1 MLDLDTYNDG
11 DIFRNNRDGEGEIT
25 VDKERKEFVKEER
38 VAKNYHPG
46 LFEWTHFR
54 A

>member
-1 MLDLDTYNDG
+1 MLDLDTQNDG
-11 DIFRNNRDGEGEIT
+11 DIFRTREGQDEINVDRERD
-25 VDKERKEFVKEER
+25 EFVKEGR
-38 VAKNYHPG
+38 KAINYHPG